1 MTTSDAI
8 GATSRARIEHL
19 ENEVL
24 SLWTTVHNLEAKLDS
39 FSSQITSHH
48 QPPPQ
53 TETAAAPQAKS
64 RTDDSEIDSNSSVS
78 DLTPTHPPTHL
89 LQLFDNGVLGSHE
102 DASATT
108 SRDTIS
114 PHKARG
120 TSALRSLMP
129 SRDDML
135 TITAHTSSWLSLFN
149 AFFPIN
155 NLIKTSDEMLS
166 QYDKLQNPNA
176 DPVAIAALL
185 ISVAMT
191 VQEAPNDTTGRA
203 AESIRDASLFV
214 KDVSDSVERIV
225 ISEDIL
231 AGSLDGIQ
239 TTLLFIRL

>member
-1 MTTSDAI
+1 
-8 GATSRARIEHL
+8 
-19 ENEVL
+19 
-24 SLWTTVHNLEAKLDS
+24 
-39 FSSQITSHH
+39 
-48 QPPPQ
+48 
-53 TETAAAPQAKS
+53 
-64 RTDDSEIDSNSSVS
+64 
-78 DLTPTHPPTHL
+78 
-89 LQLFDNGVLGSHE
+89 
-102 DASATT
+102 
-108 SRDTIS
+108 
-114 PHKARG
+114 
-120 TSALRSLMP
+120 
-129 SRDDML
+129 
-135 TITAHTSSWLSLFN
+135 
-149 AFFPIN
+149 
-155 NLIKTSDEMLS
+155 MLS